1 MCDCVYSSV
10 QWLSLAGK
18 VFISKVKVMCWID
31 GECMTHGCFRCFP
44 ARRQS
49 SAGCLRARRRPA
61 RRCPAAWWRRAADL
75 RSRAPSTPSSPAAA
89 AGYSP
94 SPPSPAAE
102 KHKTCSTTDR
112 STQRAL
118 QNQTFLMDGWIRS
131 SYTDLV
137 NEMKRCE
144 PLYETMSKTLS

>member
-44 ARRQS
+44 ARRRS

-89 AGYSP
+89 AGYSL
-94 SPPSPAAE
+94 SPPSPAP
-102 KHKTCSTTDR
+102 KTETPEILTSSRNTTD
-112 STQRAL
+112 SEKAL
-118 QNQTFLMDGWIRS
+118 QNDVCQCSATNSMAFLILNGKSMRMHAS
-131 SYTDLV
+131 R
-137 NEMKRCE
+137 M
-144 PLYETMSKTLS
+144 